1 MGNLFFLVW
10 YKYTMY
16 LFTEENDNSGS
27 VDSLGVVNGCS
38 KVGVIDLPTLTPTM
52 MNCSSCY
59 WYIMT
64 GEGRIKDC

>member
-1 MGNLFFLVW
+1 M
-10 YKYTMY
+10 YTMY

-27 VDSLGVVNGCS
+27 VDSLGFVNGCS

-52 MNCSSCY
+52 MNCSSSC
-59 WYIMT
+59 WCIMT